1 MTEFLRTPDSNFDA
15 LTDFPF
21 APHYHQWQD
30 LRMHYLDEGPADG
43 PVMLLV
49 HGMPSWSYLYR
60 HMIPLLVAAGYR
72 CVVPDHMGFGRS
84 DKPTDIH
91 WYSIARHTEVLT
103 SLIVAL
109 DLQDIT
115 LVCQDWGGPTGL
127 AQAAMMPERFTRLT
141 VMNTWLHHPE
151 YEYTEAIR
159 NWNRNWHEGGLFARE
174 KPDVGILL
182 VLSAGLVGREVL
194 LAALLK
200 GVQPTLED
208 QAADMYRGFNA
219 PFKGLDDAAYNGA
232 RRFPL
237 SIPLDSADL
246 GNAAA
251 QTLHYRVLLELQKP
265 AHFIWGCADDVF
277 TEAWGR
283 QWAQRMGASFVGIEG
298 AGHFLQNSHGPQVC
312 DLLLKAIAA
321 EGQASGQV

>member
-1 MTEFLRTPDSNFDA
+1 M
-15 LTDFPF
+15 
-21 APHYHQWQD
+21 
-30 LRMHYLDEGPADG
+30 
-43 PVMLLV
+43 
-49 HGMPSWSYLYR
+49 
-60 HMIPLLVAAGYR
+60 
-72 CVVPDHMGFGRS
+72 
-84 DKPTDIH
+84 
-91 WYSIARHTEVLT
+91 
-103 SLIVAL
+103 
-109 DLQDIT
+109 
-115 LVCQDWGGPTGL
+115 
-127 AQAAMMPERFTRLT
+127 
-141 VMNTWLHHPE
+141 
-151 YEYTEAIR
+151 
-159 NWNRNWHEGGLFARE
+159 
-174 KPDVGILL
+174 
-182 VLSAGLVGREVL
+182 

-321 EGQASGQV
+321 EAQASGQL